1 MYGHA
6 KVTYSSRSFFD
17 LFDNFEIPSAD
28 FCEFLYIY
36 THIFLSK
43 KQYIYIYIYMYIT
56 DGLYLPITCL

>member
-43 KQYIYIYIYMYIT
+43 KQYIYIYIYIC
-56 DGLYLPITCL
+56 I